1 MSGIGNLQNV
11 SIKELVSKNQT
22 QQIQKHNIAE
32 DVNSRDFGQTI
43 SDFITA
49 VNEDQKISA
58 QEVSDV
64 IQGKSENLHQAM
76 AAMEEASL
84 SFRLMVEVRNKLME
98 SYQTLQRMQV

>member
-11 SIKELVSKNQT
+11 NIRELVSNNQASQT
-22 QQIQKHNIAE
+22 QKNKLPDE
-32 DVNSRDFGQTI
+32 LNSKDFGQTI
-43 SDFITA
+43 SDFISA
-49 VNEDQKISA
+49 VNEDQKLSNK
-58 QEVSDV
+58 EVSDV

-84 SFRLMVEVRNKLME
+84 SFRLMVEVRNKLLE